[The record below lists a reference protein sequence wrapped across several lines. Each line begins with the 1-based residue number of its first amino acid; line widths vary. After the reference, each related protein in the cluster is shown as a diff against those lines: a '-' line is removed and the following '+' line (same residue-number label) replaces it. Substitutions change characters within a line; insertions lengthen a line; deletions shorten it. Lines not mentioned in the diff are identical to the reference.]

1 MKKTIKIIC
10 VTAACIFLGLIA
22 YIGFAGRKEKN
33 AEQQYSFYY
42 INSEETKLK
51 KEKYTPEKETAEV
64 MLRDF
69 SESLNNCET
78 REDGISLFPEGVKIS
93 SYSIK
98 DGILRLEFNE
108 AYSKMSRTRELLV
121 RTGVVKIFIQI
132 PGIDSVEIYVGKKP
146 LTNSKG
152 EEVGAMNSDTFV
164 EFSGSD
170 GDVYSYDTFTLYFTN
185 KNGDKLVEEQRSVRY
200 RRNLPKATVVLEQLA
215 RGPLEKDHYPT
226 IPENSEVLS
235 LTKANGICY
244 VDYNSVFQDYA
255 LNVSEQ
261 IPIYSVVNTLIAAT
275 DVDKVEISI
284 EGNKEV
290 TFGQNMQ
297 LYKFYEWNDS
307 LLASTKAKKE
317 QN

>member
-51 KEKYTPEKETAEV
+51 EEKYTPEKETAEV

-69 SESLNNCET
+69 SESLNNRET

-132 PGIDSVEIYVGKKP
+132 PEIDSVEIYVGKKP

-170 GDVYSYDTFTLYFTN
+170 GDVYSYDTFTLYFT
-185 KNGDKLVEEQRSVRY
+185 DKTGEHLVAEQRNVYYKRI
-200 RRNLPKATVVLEQLA
+200 LPRERVILEQLA
-215 RGPLEKDHYPT
+215 KGPMVKGHYPT
-226 IPENSEVLS
+226 IPQETEILGVEVS
-235 LTKANGICY
+235 DDVCY
-244 VDYNSVFQDYA
+244 VDFSSAFSD
-255 LNVSEQ
+255 SGID
-261 IPIYSVVNTLIAAT
+261 IPVNTMIYSVVNSLLDTASA
-275 DVDKVEISI
+275 DKVQISV
-284 EGNKEV
+284 EGDTEATLSDGTSLYSLFSKNTDLVLKED
-290 TFGQNMQ
+290 QS
-297 LYKFYEWNDS
+297 E
-307 LLASTKAKKE
+307 
-317 QN
+317 